1 MDTGKILIGIALVM
15 FSAALMATPS
25 SAAGNDSSRQVGN
38 GSAVVI
44 IGALATGVPCPFGA
58 AGMTV
63 MFPEQAAASMKTVDK
78 VAYPEK
84 QNRVSAGP

>member
-38 GSAVVI
+38 GSTVVI
-44 IGALATGVPCPFGA
+44 IGALTPEVPYPSGA

-63 MFPEQAAASMKTVDK
+63 MFPAQAAACMKTGDK
-78 VAYPEK
+78 
-84 QNRVSAGP
+84 